1 MNKDIS
7 QKLKALTDKEL
18 KVVSGGKPFD
28 TLYSVT
34 HFTGGS
40 VIPRIPPI
48 GNPKGPSN

>member
-7 QKLKALTDKEL
+7 QKLKALTEKEL
-18 KVVSGGKPFD
+18 NAVNGGVLINK
-28 TLYSVT
+28 LYNMNY
-34 HFTGGS
+34 FTGET

>member
-7 QKLKALTDKEL
+7 QKLKALTATEL
-18 KVVSGGKPFD
+18 KNVSGGGSFD
-28 TLYSVT
+28 TLYSSAS
-34 HFTGGS
+34 FTGKS